1 MLILYFP
8 FPVTLLKKSSE
19 RPPLVV
25 LNNNGFTLCHQTP
38 LANIWTGA
46 QQGSDSFLSDDN
58 IPHQAFRHT
67 ATAWIG
73 LVYYQVYRYIAIL
86 VKMSIAQRWLLLG
99 RQTWDL
105 HDCDCGLMVVAGTC
119 TRAIIVS
126 TTQYFPVVHLLQRRR
141 LPQTFRW
148 HSPQF
153 EQKLWEFESN

>member
-1 MLILYFP
+1 M
-8 FPVTLLKKSSE
+8 
-19 RPPLVV
+19 

-38 LANIWTGA
+38 LANIWIRA

-86 VKMSIAQRWLLLG
+86 LKMSIAQRWLLLG

-126 TTQYFPVVHLLQRRR
+126 TTQYFPVVHLLQRRTVPQHSDGILGSLSGNYGSLKLATKEQLGKYSSPVAR
-141 LPQTFRW
+141 LIA
-148 HSPQF
+148 
-153 EQKLWEFESN
+153 